1 VRLKVSEGKELD
13 EITEMICDHCLAPD
27 SVDEYSTGSDNMTVM
42 VIALL
47 GSRTKEQW
55 YSWMTDRVRGKYGY
69 NTPTILPRLYSEVRL
84 ENFRKS
90 KEHRKDMV
98 QIANWPRAAFSTN
111 MSSA

>member
-1 VRLKVSEGKELD
+1 VRLKISEGKELN

-69 NTPTILPRLYSEVRL
+69 DTPTILPRLYSEVRL

-98 QIANWPRAAFSTN
+98 QIANPRAAFSTN